1 MWFHDRMESDDSM
14 DFAVTLLFCGL
25 YYGMMG
31 RDFAET
37 CSDYM
42 APTISV
48 SAGDHHPEYDL
59 QGLELSSGISC
70 ASGFVRIRSTGYFC
84 SKLTSL
90 FLEESCSCAM
100 DKLLNSLVNLMI
112 RRIALMKQ

>member
-1 MWFHDRMESDDSM
+1 MKEAGANWSKNLFDILCWCFGQEQSHLSTLLWFHDRMESDDSM
-14 DFAVTLLFCGL
+14 DFAVTLLFYGL

-59 QGLELSSGISC
+59 QGLEVSS
-70 ASGFVRIRSTGYFC
+70 
-84 SKLTSL
+84 
-90 FLEESCSCAM
+90 
-100 DKLLNSLVNLMI
+100 
-112 RRIALMKQ
+112 